1 MKDHLQA
8 LVRKCDPL
16 QGRNVAREYLQA
28 RILEAMQRAGAM
40 ASLAFQGGTCLRFL
54 FALPRYSEDLDFALE
69 GEPSKYDLRQYLQV
83 IRGALSAE
91 AYRVDLR
98 VRDRH
103 IVHRALVGF
112 PGLLHELG
120 LSPHASESLAIR
132 IEVDTNPP
140 AGAETAIALVRRH
153 TTLRLHHHGQSSL
166 LAGKLRAVLQ
176 RPYTKGR
183 DLYDLIWYL
192 SDREWPPPNLSLLKA
207 ALTQSGWDGEE
218 PTPDSWRR
226 TVGLRLEALDWSRA
240 AADVAPFLERRED
253 MELVTKENALGL
265 LARKPTGNARP
276 ASSPV
281 ERLGKRKV

>member
-1 MKDHLQA
+1 MKDHLQT

-40 ASLAFQGGTCLRFL
+40 TSLAFQGGTCLRFL

-69 GEPSKYDLRQYLQV
+69 GELSKYELRRYLKT
-83 IRGALSAE
+83 IRGALSTE
-91 AYRVDLR
+91 SYRVDLR

-103 IVHRALVGF
+103 VVHSALVGF

-120 LSPHASESLAIR
+120 LSPHASEALAIR

-140 AGAETAIALVRRH
+140 AGAETAISLVRRH
-153 TTLRLHHHGQSSL
+153 TTLRLRHHGRSSL
-166 LAGKLRAVLQ
+166 LAGKLHAVLQ

-192 SDREWPPPNLSLLKA
+192 SDRDWPPPNLPLLKA
-207 ALTQSGWDGEE
+207 ALLRSGWDGEE
-218 PTPDSWRR
+218 LTPDSWRR
-226 TVGLRLEALDWSRA
+226 MVGLRLEALDWSRA

-253 MELVTKENALGL
+253 VELVTKENALGL
-265 LARKPTGNARP
+265 LMRK
-276 ASSPV
+276 
-281 ERLGKRKV
+281 

>member
-69 GEPSKYDLRQYLQV
+69 GEPSKYELRRYLQA

-91 AYRVDLR
+91 SYRVELR

-120 LSPHASESLAIR
+120 LSPHASEALAIR

-166 LAGKLRAVLQ
+166 LAGKLHAVLQ

-192 SDREWPPPNLSLLKA
+192 SDRDWPPPNLSLLTA
-207 ALTQSGWDGEE
+207 ALMQSGWDGEE
-218 PTPDSWRR
+218 LTPDSWRR
-226 TVGLRLEALDWSRA
+226 AVGLRLEALDWSRA

-265 LARKPTGNARP
+265 LAQAGDASL
-276 ASSPV
+276 ASSPA
-281 ERLGKRKV
+281 EHSGKRKV

>member
-69 GEPSKYDLRQYLQV
+69 GEPSKYELRRYLQA

-91 AYRVDLR
+91 SYRVELR

-112 PGLLHELG
+112 PGLELG
-120 LSPHASESLAIR
+120 LSPHASEALAIR

-166 LAGKLRAVLQ
+166 LAGKLHAVLQ
-176 RPYTKGR
+176 RLQRTG
-183 DLYDLIWYL
+183 
-192 SDREWPPPNLSLLKA
+192 SLRSHLVSQRPRLA
-207 ALTQSGWDGEE
+207 AAQLVAVD
-218 PTPDSWRR
+218 
-226 TVGLRLEALDWSRA
+226 SRA
-240 AADVAPFLERRED
+240 HA
-253 MELVTKENALGL
+253 
-265 LARKPTGNARP
+265 
-276 ASSPV
+276 
-281 ERLGKRKV
+281 ERLGRRGDDGTTRASRPSVRIGPDSVASKSSSTRKITRAFSSASASEGA